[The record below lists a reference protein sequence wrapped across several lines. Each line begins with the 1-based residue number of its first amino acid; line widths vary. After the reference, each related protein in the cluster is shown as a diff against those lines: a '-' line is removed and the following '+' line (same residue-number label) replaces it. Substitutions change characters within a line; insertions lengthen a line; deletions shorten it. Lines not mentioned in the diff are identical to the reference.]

1 MSKQFDLVVKN
12 GIVVTSGDTGKLD
25 IAIKDGKIA
34 HLAANISEDL
44 AEKVV
49 DAEGGYVMPGG
60 VDAHVHLAQDFPSG
74 TYSHC
79 LISWLFWITMNV
91 ELI

>member
-1 MSKQFDLVVKN
+1 MRLLILPQWYPSFFLRPSLQELPSPNNMSKQFDLVVKN

-49 DAEGGYVMPGG
+49 DAE
-60 VDAHVHLAQDFPSG
+60 
-74 TYSHC
+74 
-79 LISWLFWITMNV
+79 
-91 ELI
+91 

>member
-1 MSKQFDLVVKN
+1 MPFALPCHPYSFLLPPSQELLPPNNMSKQFDLVVKN

-44 AEKVV
+44 AEKVI
-49 DAEGGYVMPGG
+49 DAE
-60 VDAHVHLAQDFPSG
+60 
-74 TYSHC
+74 
-79 LISWLFWITMNV
+79 
-91 ELI
+91 

>member
-1 MSKQFDLVVKN
+1 MPFSLPCHPYSFLLPPSQEPLPPNNMSKQFDLVVKN

-44 AEKVV
+44 AEKVI
-49 DAEGGYVMPGG
+49 DA
-60 VDAHVHLAQDFPSG
+60 Q
-74 TYSHC
+74 
-79 LISWLFWITMNV
+79 
-91 ELI
+91 

>member
-1 MSKQFDLVVKN
+1 MILPFSPPCHPYSFLLPHSQEPLPPNNMSKQFDLVVKN

-44 AEKVV
+44 AEKVI
-49 DAEGGYVMPGG
+49 DAE
-60 VDAHVHLAQDFPSG
+60 
-74 TYSHC
+74 
-79 LISWLFWITMNV
+79 
-91 ELI
+91 

>member
-34 HLAANISEDL
+34 HLAAKISEDL
-44 AEKVV
+44 AEKVI
-49 DAEGGYVMPGG
+49 DAE
-60 VDAHVHLAQDFPSG
+60 
-74 TYSHC
+74 
-79 LISWLFWITMNV
+79 
-91 ELI
+91 

>member
-1 MSKQFDLVVKN
+1 MILPFSPPCHPYSFLLLHSQEPLPPNMSKQFDLVVKN

-44 AEKVV
+44 AEKVI
-49 DAEGGYVMPGG
+49 DAE
-60 VDAHVHLAQDFPSG
+60 
-74 TYSHC
+74 
-79 LISWLFWITMNV
+79 
-91 ELI
+91 